1 MGANFLIQQQYCKNL
16 KQQHV
21 VMSCNLL
28 MENLKDS
35 SVHAQQTILIQRYNK
50 MVCSK

>member
-1 MGANFLIQQQYCKNL
+1 
-16 KQQHV
+16 
-21 VMSCNLL
+21 MSCNLL

-50 MVCSK
+50 MVANEVGEWPNVDYI